1 MKKRLCLH
9 YICFVLTLV
18 FMVTPAMAAE
28 VAQGKT
34 ITNDPNT
41 KLITIEEYDIN
52 FTPQNKY
59 GKPTGKTLVFDL
71 SDALIGKEA
80 VPGDIV
86 RVAYRVIDGK
96 NKAIRIMNVT
106 KQNIMKK

>member
-1 MKKRLCLH
+1 MKKRFCLY
-9 YICFVLTLV
+9 YIGCVLTLLLL
-18 FMVTPAMAAE
+18 VTPAIAAE

-34 ITNDPNT
+34 ITNDTKT

-59 GKPTGKTLVFDL
+59 GNPTGKTMVLDL
-71 SDALIGKEA
+71 SEALIGKEA

-86 RVAYRVIDGK
+86 RIAYKVVDGK
-96 NKAIRIMNVT
+96 NKVIRIMNVT
-106 KQNIMKK
+106 KQDIMKK

>member
-1 MKKRLCLH
+1 MKKRLCLY
-9 YICFVLTLV
+9 YIGCVLTLLLL
-18 FMVTPAMAAE
+18 VTPAIAAE

-34 ITNDPNT
+34 ITNDTKT

-59 GKPTGKTLVFDL
+59 GNPTGKTMVLDL
-71 SDALIGKEA
+71 SEALIGKEA

-86 RVAYRVIDGK
+86 RIAYKVVDGK
-96 NKAIRIMNVT
+96 NKVIRIMNVT
-106 KQNIMKK
+106 RQDIMKK